1 MNVKPNPWL
10 RSFSDEWCPTL
21 PAITPLSDPPTE
33 DTGVLLH
40 LHRVTQVPVSEAAN
54 DMDAEDEILSDT
66 MTSLDLL
73 GISFGLVF
81 GIALS
86 IFQPWRWF

>member
-10 RSFSDEWCPTL
+10 RSFSDEWANTQ
-21 PAITPLSDPPTE
+21 PAITPLAEPAQE
-33 DTGVLLH
+33 DSGVLLH
-40 LHRVTQVPVSEAAN
+40 LHRVTQVQVTEAAN
-54 DMDAEDEILSDT
+54 DAEDRFIADS

>member
-10 RSFSDEWCPTL
+10 RSFSDEWCPTI

-33 DTGVLLH
+33 DTGLLF

-66 MTSLDLL
+66 MTSLELL
-73 GISFGLVF
+73 AIAFGLVF
-81 GIALS
+81 AIAAS
-86 IFQPWRWF
+86 IYRPWEWF